1 MKRLILINMLFI
13 LLSGTLLFLAPLEKS
28 LGSTMRY
35 VYLHVSLIWTGS
47 LAIVIGGLLGLAGSL
62 LNRNEITKR
71 AQSLGWFA
79 LGLYSAGILVSGL
92 AAWYSWG
99 RIQWS
104 EPIYA
109 VSGRIIL
116 VMIMVQILVK
126 LFPHYRWSGLIYLIP
141 VAYLIKT
148 TANIR
153 MVMHPVDPIGN
164 SDSVQIKLTFYALT
178 LLFTI
183 WAGLMIW
190 LSGRK
195 PE

>member
-1 MKRLILINMLFI
+1 MKYKFLITILFA
-13 LLSGTLLFLAPLEKS
+13 LLVGILLFLAPLEKS

-47 LAIVIGGLLGLAGSL
+47 LAIVTGGLLGLSGSL

-71 AQSLGWFA
+71 SQSLGWIA

-109 VSGRIIL
+109 VSGRIMLVVIMIQVLAIL
-116 VMIMVQILVK
+116 LPQ
-126 LFPHYRWSGLIYLIP
+126 YRWSGLLYLIP
-141 VAYLIKT
+141 VAYLIKA

-164 SDSVQIKLTFYALT
+164 SGSIQIKLTFYVLT
-178 LLFTI
+178 LLFAI

-195 PE
+195 P

>member
-1 MKRLILINMLFI
+1 MKYKILITILF
-13 LLSGTLLFLAPLEKS
+13 TLLVGIVLLFAPLEKS

-47 LAIVIGGLLGLAGSL
+47 LAIVIGGLLGLSGSL
-62 LNRNEITKR
+62 LNRNEITKW
-71 AQSLGWFA
+71 AQSLGWFT

-116 VMIMVQILVK
+116 VIIMVQILVK
-126 LFPHYRWSGLIYLIP
+126 LFPNYRWSGILYLIP
-141 VAYLIKT
+141 LAYLIKAT
-148 TANIR
+148 TNIR

-164 SDSVQIKLTFYALT
+164 SDSVQIKLIFYALT

-195 PE
+195 P

>member
-1 MKRLILINMLFI
+1 MKYKILITILF
-13 LLSGTLLFLAPLEKS
+13 TLLVGIVLLFAPLEKS

-47 LAIVIGGLLGLAGSL
+47 LAIVIGGLLGLSGSL
-62 LNRNEITKR
+62 LNRNEITKQ
-71 AQSLGWFA
+71 AQSVGWFA
-79 LGLYSAGILVSGL
+79 LGLYSAGILISGL
-92 AAWYSWG
+92 AAWHSWG

-109 VSGRIIL
+109 VSGKIIL
-116 VMIMVQILVK
+116 VIIMVQILVK
-126 LFPHYRWSGLIYLIP
+126 LFPNYRWSGILYLIP
-141 VAYLIKT
+141 LAYLIKAT
-148 TANIR
+148 TNIR
-153 MVMHPVDPIGN
+153 MVMHPVNPIGN
-164 SDSVQIKLTFYALT
+164 SDSVQIKLIFYALT

-195 PE
+195 Q